1 MFSDKTH
8 SIRYPKNSQN
18 YDLTFKPLSISS
30 PRDPPKKEKMAK
42 VNKMEKQVNNLEK
55 HVGKESKVRYKC
67 KYKYR
72 YKYKYR

>member
-1 MFSDKTH
+1 MILKFL
-8 SIRYPKNSQN
+8 IV
-18 YDLTFKPLSISS
+18 LVSS
-30 PRDPPKKEKMAK
+30 PRDPPKKERMAK

-55 HVGKESKVRYKC
+55 HVAKESKVRYKC